1 MFATHQDS
9 RLAGDNRRGVLL
21 LVVLSMLTLFLL
33 LGTAYLVASTRS
45 RETARAYNRLVMQSD
60 SVRIPH
66 AELLDAALLRVVR
79 GGTAPMPVIATATFA
94 FESLLEDKY
103 GRSTTIG
110 GTATNI
116 VYSPPLITAL
126 VTAAILPRTRYA
138 LTRGRLAGA

>member
-94 FESLLEDKY
+94 FESLREDK
-103 GRSTTIG
+103 
-110 GTATNI
+110 
-116 VYSPPLITAL
+116 
-126 VTAAILPRTRYA
+126 
-138 LTRGRLAGA
+138 